1 MAVPGV
7 SVGSGPTDWP
17 ADWPVGGPT
26 RRLLSSPPTGVRILG
41 LMLFR
46 QLFDSASST
55 YTYLLADEGRAVLI
69 DSVFEQH
76 ARDAALLREL
86 GLTLVATLD
95 THVHADHVTGAW
107 RMKRALGSAIVVSA
121 PSGAQGADR
130 YVQDGD
136 EIAFG
141 GRRLR
146 AMATPGH
153 TSGCFTYVLDDES
166 MAFTGDCLMIRGAG
180 RTDFQQG
187 DAHAMFHSIRDR
199 LFALPDDCLL
209 YPAHDYQGR
218 TVTTVAEERAHN
230 PRVGGDASEGDFVGF
245 MDNLGLPHPK
255 QIDVAVPANLKCG
268 EPEVVPA
275 DSVWA
280 PLVQTYAGMPEIDA
294 EWVAQHRDEVHLLD
308 VREPDE
314 LTDPELGHV
323 EGVQNIPLGQLR
335 ERLSEVPKDKPVVS
349 VCRSGRRSGQATV
362 ILAKAGWTDVANLT
376 GGMIAWNAKG
386 LPTRHGA

>member
-1 MAVPGV
+1 MSGRTAMAVPTV
-7 SVGSGPTDWP
+7 PVGSGPADWP
-17 ADWPVGGPT
+17 ADWPVGAPT
-26 RRLLSSPPTGVRILG
+26 RRLLSSPSTGVRILR

-55 YTYLLADEGRAVLI
+55 YTYLLAHEGRAVLI

-107 RMKRALGSAIVVSA
+107 RMKRALGSVIVVSA

-141 GRRLR
+141 GRHLR

-153 TSGCFTYVLDDES
+153 TSGCFP
-166 MAFTGDCLMIRGAG
+166 
-180 RTDFQQG
+180 QG

-199 LFALPDDCLL
+199 LFALPDGCLL